1 MKKKEV
7 VSIKKQIDIL
17 ANEKHVNL
25 DKINNELSNLFK
37 TILKEESE

>member
-1 MKKKEV
+1 MKKKDIIL
-7 VSIKKQIDIL
+7 IKKQIDIL

-37 TILKEESE
+37 TIVKEESE